1 MLFGTSV
8 YCPLRRDLRCLM
20 RETWFVGGQNENDP
34 TAVSHGEAHALNDP
48 NVSEAATSY
57 QGSLVHH
64 PRLGC
69 PSSACFDCGALRAFV
84 VLPVASPW
92 VCMIERSQHHW
103 LLNYPGYGRS
113 VEDRIIRHTETAIN
127 QRKLLAPP

>member
-57 QGSLVHH
+57 QGRAALSTIPDLAARARPASTVAHCAHLHHLV
-64 PRLGC
+64 
-69 PSSACFDCGALRAFV
+69 AF
-84 VLPVASPW
+84 
-92 VCMIERSQHHW
+92 
-103 LLNYPGYGRS
+103 
-113 VEDRIIRHTETAIN
+113 
-127 QRKLLAPP
+127 